1 MIFATHH
8 FATRREPSDLLH
20 RTDVMQDREETFT
33 IEIFDGKVD
42 IWGEQATLRRA
53 IDLGDLMARFSMY
66 VGDSNYTFT
75 RHDQP
80 ACALGWYHKEK
91 MVELAAMG
99 ECQFFILLARS

>member
-1 MIFATHH
+1 
-8 FATRREPSDLLH
+8 
-20 RTDVMQDREETFT
+20 MQDREETFT